1 MTGGGVVVDEGL
13 AAGVPQATRSG
24 TAMAAAVHQL
34 LGFTWRAYNPGT
46 GHSSSAIVRRMPHPS
61 TDPIPTPE
69 RQGSMATPELVSLI
83 IAVIAWIALLGTLSP
98 D

>member
-1 MTGGGVVVDEGL
+1 
-13 AAGVPQATRSG
+13 
-24 TAMAAAVHQL
+24 
-34 LGFTWRAYNPGT
+34 
-46 GHSSSAIVRRMPHPS
+46 MPHPS
-61 TDPIPTPE
+61 ADPIPPLE